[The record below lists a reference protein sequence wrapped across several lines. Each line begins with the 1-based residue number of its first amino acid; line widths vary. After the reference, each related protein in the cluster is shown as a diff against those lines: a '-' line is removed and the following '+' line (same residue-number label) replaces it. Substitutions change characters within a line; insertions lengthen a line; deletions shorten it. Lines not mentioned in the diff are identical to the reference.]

1 MPRKLIVMRH
11 AKSSWNNPELAD
23 HDRPLNERGKRDS
36 PKIAEEISRRNWTP
50 DLILLSSSTR
60 TRQTLDGM
68 SNRFD
73 GIISEI
79 RPGIYHGT
87 VRGLLAELDDMV
99 DDGTTMILGHHPGSE
114 LLIQHLSGQWHTMP
128 TASAALLVES
138 NGIWEVDDVLRPKE
152 I

>member
-36 PKIAEEISRRNWTP
+36 PKIAKEISRRNWTP

-87 VRGLLAELDDMV
+87 VQDLLAELDDMV
-99 DDGTTMILGHHPGSE
+99 DNGTTMILGHNPGSE
-114 LLIQHLSGQWHTMP
+114 LLIKHLSGQWHTMP

-138 NGIWEVDDVLRPKE
+138 NGIWEVEDVLRPKQ